1 MQVSGFFYCPISSNN
16 HSLGHNNQFSIFQ
29 TFQPIIMARVLLKI
43 KNAMNVEFR
52 FPNNQVVRALLNI
65 VPAQGDRVT
74 FKGIKNIED
83 RLYDDVRAKE
93 WAVSSVLWNVE
104 DGGITSVIISVSEV
118 GGISN

>member
-1 MQVSGFFYCPISSNN
+1 
-16 HSLGHNNQFSIFQ
+16 
-29 TFQPIIMARVLLKI
+29 
-43 KNAMNVEFR
+43 MNVEFR